1 MPQLFS
7 NDADRHHLM
16 GANTKIQ
23 NCSSVQNQSMSIYE
37 FTKETCTK
45 LTGGESISA
54 AAIAMNRNEMAAGL
68 ATRTWMIFE
77 SSEPDVQSLWLGRA
91 VAKTEWDNQCTL
103 KNESNRIHR
112 ADGRVQVPLRGYAIN
127 VQWYTQREV
136 GSLEYIIEK
145 ESPLPIVQTNY
156 NLILAGFEMDLVV
169 GTRTRV
175 PRTRNVRDEYDYG
188 YSVAR
193 MNLQTREGDWF
204 RRYFGNVYKMNETV
218 KSVGLSKIG
227 LWSR

>member
-1 MPQLFS
+1 
-7 NDADRHHLM
+7 
-16 GANTKIQ
+16 
-23 NCSSVQNQSMSIYE
+23 
-37 FTKETCTK
+37 
-45 LTGGESISA
+45 
-54 AAIAMNRNEMAAGL
+54 
-68 ATRTWMIFE
+68 
-77 SSEPDVQSLWLGRA
+77 
-91 VAKTEWDNQCTL
+91 
-103 KNESNRIHR
+103 
-112 ADGRVQVPLRGYAIN
+112 
-127 VQWYTQREV
+127 
-136 GSLEYIIEK
+136 
-145 ESPLPIVQTNY
+145 
-156 NLILAGFEMDLVV
+156 MDLVV